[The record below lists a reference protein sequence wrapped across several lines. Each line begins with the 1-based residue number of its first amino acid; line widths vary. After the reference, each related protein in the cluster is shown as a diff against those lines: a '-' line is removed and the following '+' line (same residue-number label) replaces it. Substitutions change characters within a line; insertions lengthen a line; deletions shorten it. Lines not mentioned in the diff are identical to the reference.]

1 MIIKAQK
8 ISFMNFYLMSNGAV
22 AAELGNRLEAL
33 RLEKN
38 MTQQALAD
46 EIGITT
52 KSYRQ
57 LVAGGGKIENMV
69 AALRALNALEQLE
82 NFLPAKP
89 PSPLEQLKLRG
100 KQRQRARVTPYKAA
114 TSRTTEGVKEP
125 GLDW

>member
-1 MIIKAQK
+1 
-8 ISFMNFYLMSNGAV
+8 MSNMAIAG
-22 AAELGNRLEAL
+22 EIGNRLEHL
-33 RLEKN
+33 RLERN

-46 EIGITT
+46 EIGITA

-57 LVAGGGKIENMV
+57 LVAGGGKLENMI

-82 NFLPAKP
+82 NFLPATP

-100 KQRQRARVTPYKAA
+100 KQRQRARTTPYQAA
-114 TSRTTEGVKEP
+114 ITRTAEGIEEP

>member
-1 MIIKAQK
+1 
-8 ISFMNFYLMSNGAV
+8 MNFYTMTNASV

-33 RLEKN
+33 RLEQN

-46 EIGITT
+46 EIGITA

-57 LVAGGGKIENMV
+57 LVAGGGKLENMV

-82 NFLPAKP
+82 NFLPATP

-100 KQRQRARVTPYKAA
+100 KQRQRARA
-114 TSRTTEGVKEP
+114 TTHKETATRTAEGIEEP
-125 GLDW
+125 RLDW